1 MKFGGNLS
9 SRAWI
14 FFFFLLRAWTG
25 TMDILFVYYSFI
37 FSDPRAFDD
46 IAFASVILR
55 GLSSLVI
62 SPIWLLVFG

>member
-1 MKFGGNLS
+1 
-9 SRAWI
+9 
-14 FFFFLLRAWTG
+14 
-25 TMDILFVYYSFI
+25 MDILFVYYSFI